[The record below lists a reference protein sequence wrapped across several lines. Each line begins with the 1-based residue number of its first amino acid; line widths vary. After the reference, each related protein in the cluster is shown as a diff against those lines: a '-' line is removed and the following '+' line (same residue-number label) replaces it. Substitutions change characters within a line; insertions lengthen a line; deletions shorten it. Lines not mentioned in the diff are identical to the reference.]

1 MSLANMMRIDEDALI
16 CDLAETYHILDDIG
30 LLPARKVA
38 VLSVGLRETSRI
50 KMKMIGTP
58 VPNDILLL
66 AQIIDRLNIM
76 IWRET
81 KDGHKGINRPESIAE
96 ALLHPEKMQTKK
108 INVSSFTSPEDF
120 WKARQ
125 RIIDRSIAKESDD

>member
-1 MSLANMMRIDEDALI
+1 MSLANMMRVDEEALI

-38 VLSVGLRETSRI
+38 VLSVGLRESSRI

-66 AQIIDRLNIM
+66 AQIIDRLNIL

-108 INVSSFTSPEDF
+108 INVSSFASPEDF
-120 WKARQ
+120 WEARQ
-125 RIIDRSIAKESDD
+125 MIIDRSIAKESDD

>member
-1 MSLANMMRIDEDALI
+1 MSLANMMQIDEDALI

-76 IWRET
+76 LWRET

-125 RIIDRSIAKESDD
+125 RIIDRSNAKESDD